1 MLLGNTVTNPIG
13 GRMSIREYRE
23 AYKVNGEFEHPEFFE
38 AYQKALSSI
47 WRPQE
52 VSFESDIRDWQNSSQ
67 DEREIIGGILRGFT
81 QLECHVSD
89 YWANIPTWFPKH
101 EVAAVSR
108 AFSLSEIVH
117 AEAYNLLSDTLG
129 LDEFEAFLGDP
140 IAQQKIGYFLQN
152 RGIKE
157 SLAVFSG
164 AGEGVSLF
172 SSFAVLL
179 SLNLT
184 GRFKGIAQIISWSA
198 LDEQQH
204 SDTGIALFRELV
216 SEDPLTLEEA
226 QSIGQGFDAVIENEF
241 AFLDKIFEG
250 RALSTISKDD
260 VREYILYRAN
270 DRLARLGVQKVYKYS
285 EESANR
291 IKEWFHPI
299 MKGAT
304 STDFFA
310 QKGDGAN
317 YISKPTQDFMGVNLR
332 TLDLALV

>member
-1 MLLGNTVTNPIG
+1 
-13 GRMSIREYRE
+13 MSIREHRE
-23 AYKVNGEFEHPEFFE
+23 PYKVNGEFEYPEFFE

-89 YWANIPTWFPKH
+89 YWATIPTWFPKH
-101 EVAAVSR
+101 EVAAVAR
-108 AFSLSEIVH
+108 AFSLSEVVH

-270 DRLARLGVQKVYKYS
+270 DRLARLGVQKMFKYD
-285 EESANR
+285 EPSANR
-291 IKEWFHPI
+291 IKNWFHPL
-299 MKGAT
+299 MAGAT

-310 QKGDGAN
+310 QSKDGGN
-317 YISKPTQDFMGVNLR
+317 YISKPLQDFLGVNLK
-332 TLDLALV
+332 TLDLTLV

>member
-1 MLLGNTVTNPIG
+1 
-13 GRMSIREYRE
+13 MSIREYRE

>member
-1 MLLGNTVTNPIG
+1 MP
-13 GRMSIREYRE
+13 SIREYRE
-23 AYKVNGEFEHPEFFE
+23 AYKTSSGFEYPEFFE
-38 AYQKALSSI
+38 AYHKAQSSQ

-52 VSFESDIRDWQNSSQ
+52 VSFESDIRDWQNSSP
-67 DEREIIGGILRGFT
+67 DEKAIIGGILRGFT

-89 YWANIPTWFPKH
+89 YWSNIPNWFPKH
-101 EVAAVSR
+101 EIAAVAR
-108 AFSLSEIVH
+108 AFSLSEVVH

-140 IAQQKIGYFLQN
+140 IAQQKIGYFLEK
-152 RGIKE
+152 RGVKE

-204 SDTGIALFRELV
+204 SDTGIQLFRELIK
-216 SEDPLTLEEA
+216 EDPLTPDEAENISYGFRVAVRNEEA
-226 QSIGQGFDAVIENEF
+226 FLNQIFQGRTLGNITLHDAKN
-241 AFLDKIFEG
+241 
-250 RALSTISKDD
+250 
-260 VREYILYRAN
+260 YIRWRAN
-270 DRLARLGVQKVYKYS
+270 ERQEKLGISVPSFYVDN
-285 EESANR
+285 EAANN
-291 IKEWFHPI
+291 IKKWFHPI
-299 MKGAT
+299 MAGAT

-310 QKGDGAN
+310 QKADGAN
-317 YISKPTQDFMGVNLR
+317 YISKPTQDFMGVNLK
-332 TLDLALV
+332 TLDLSLT

>member
-1 MLLGNTVTNPIG
+1 
-13 GRMSIREYRE
+13 MSIREYRD
-23 AYKVNGEFEHPEFFE
+23 AYKTASGFEYPEFFE
-38 AYQKALSSI
+38 AYHKAQSSQ

-52 VSFESDIRDWQNSSQ
+52 VSFESDIRDWQNATQ
-67 DEREIIGGILRGFT
+67 DEKEIIGGILRGFT

-89 YWANIPTWFPKH
+89 YWANIPKWFPKH
-101 EVAAVSR
+101 EIAAVAR

-140 IAQQKIGYFLQN
+140 IARQKIGYFLEN

-184 GRFKGIAQIISWSA
+184 GRFKGISQIISWSA

-204 SDTGIALFRELV
+204 SDTGIALFRELIK
-216 SEDPLTLEEA
+216 EDPLTEEEA
-226 QSIGQGFDAVIENEF
+226 NAIFRGFRRVLRNEEY
-241 AFLDKIFEG
+241 FLDQIFKG
-250 RALSTISKDD
+250 RDLENIT
-260 VREYILYRAN
+260 LYDAKSYLAWRAN
-270 DRLARLGVQKVYKYS
+270 ERIDKLGISVPKFHVDVAA
-285 EESANR
+285 ANR
-291 IKEWFHPI
+291 VKEWFHLI
-299 MKGAT
+299 MVGST
-304 STDFFA
+304 STDAFA
-310 QKGDGAN
+310 QKADGAN
-317 YISKPTQDFMGVNLR
+317 YVSKPTQDFMGVNLR
-332 TLDLALV
+332 TLNLVLK

>member
-1 MLLGNTVTNPIG
+1 M
-13 GRMSIREYRE
+13 
-23 AYKVNGEFEHPEFFE
+23 FFE

-52 VSFESDIRDWQNSSQ
+52 VSFESDIRDWQNSTQ
-67 DEREIIGGILRGFT
+67 DEREVIGGILRGFT
-81 QLECHVSD
+81 QLECHVGD

-101 EVAAVSR
+101 EIAAVAR
-108 AFSLSEIVH
+108 AFSLSEVVH

-140 IAQQKIGYFLQN
+140 VAQRKIGYFLEERDTKQ
-152 RGIKE
+152 

-164 AGEGVSLF
+164 AAEGVSLF

-204 SDTGIALFRELV
+204 SDTGIALFKELV
-216 SEDPLTLEEA
+216 SEQGL
-226 QSIGQGFDAVIENEF
+226 SISDHKTIKEGFDAVIENEF
-241 AFLDKIFEG
+241 SFLEKIFSG
-250 RALSTISKDD
+250 RTIPTINMWDAK
-260 VREYILYRAN
+260 EYILYRAN
-270 DRLARLGVQKVYKYS
+270 DRLKRLGICREYKYD
-285 EESANR
+285 EAAANR
-291 IKEWFHPI
+291 IKSWFHPI
-299 MKGAT
+299 MAGAT

-310 QKGDGAN
+310 QKADGAN
-317 YISKPTQDFMGVNLR
+317 YISKPTQDFSGVNLK
-332 TLDLALV
+332 TLNLSLV

>member
-1 MLLGNTVTNPIG
+1 
-13 GRMSIREYRE
+13 MSLREYRQP
-23 AYKVNGEFEHPEFFE
+23 YKVNGKFEFPEFFE
-38 AYQKALSSI
+38 AYHKAQSSQ

-52 VSFESDIRDWQNSSQ
+52 VSFESDIRDWQNASQ
-67 DEREIIGGILRGFT
+67 DEKEIIGGILRGFT

-89 YWANIPTWFPKH
+89 YWANIPNWFPKH
-101 EVAAVSR
+101 EIAAVAR

-140 IAQQKIGYFLQN
+140 IAQQKIGYFLDN

-184 GRFKGIAQIISWSA
+184 GRFKGISQIISWSA

-204 SDTGIALFRELV
+204 SDTGIALLRELIK
-216 SEDPLTLEEA
+216 EDPLTADEAANISYGFRTVIRNEE
-226 QSIGQGFDAVIENEF
+226 
-241 AFLDKIFEG
+241 AFLDQTFKGRNLEG
-250 RALSTISKDD
+250 IT
-260 VREYILYRAN
+260 LYDAKQYSRWRAN
-270 DRLARLGVQKVYKYS
+270 ERIDEMGISLPYFHVDNKA
-285 EESANR
+285 ANR
-291 IKEWFHPI
+291 VKEWFHPL
-299 MKGAT
+299 MAGAT

-310 QKGDGAN
+310 QSKDGGN
-317 YISKPTQDFMGVNLR
+317 YVSKPTQDFMGVNLK
-332 TLDLALV
+332 TLNLTLV

>member
-1 MLLGNTVTNPIG
+1 MP
-13 GRMSIREYRE
+13 SIREYRT
-23 AYKVNGEFEHPEFFE
+23 AYKLDGEFEYPEFFE
-38 AYQKALSSI
+38 AYHKAQSSQ

-52 VSFESDIRDWQNSSQ
+52 VSFESDIRDWQSSSN
-67 DEREIIGGILRGFT
+67 EEKEIIGGILRGFT

-89 YWANIPTWFPKH
+89 YWSNVPTWFPLH
-101 EVAAVSR
+101 EVAAVAR
-108 AFSLSEIVH
+108 AFALSEIVH

-129 LDEFEAFLGDP
+129 LSEFEAFLGDP
-140 IAQQKIGYFLQN
+140 IAQQKIGYFLEN

-204 SDTGIALFRELV
+204 SDTGIALFQELIK
-216 SEDPLTLEEA
+216 EDPLTPEEA
-226 QSIGQGFDAVIENEF
+226 ESISQGFKAVLRNEE
-241 AFLDKIFEG
+241 AFLDQIFNG
-250 RALSTISKDD
+250 RNLGTITLHDTKQY
-260 VREYILYRAN
+260 VRWRAN
-270 DRLARLGVQKVYKYS
+270 ERLAKLGI
-285 EESANR
+285 SAPLFHVDKEAADR
-291 IKEWFHPI
+291 IKSWFHPI
-299 MKGAT
+299 MAGAT

-310 QKGDGAN
+310 QSKDGGN
-317 YISKPTQDFMGVNLR
+317 YVSKPTQDFMGVNLK
-332 TLDLALV
+332 TLDLSLV